1 MKIDF
6 RKIEL
11 KDVEGNFFK
20 MDIAKE
26 LGNSIYSDTGDI
38 GELELAREIYLKG
51 EIEVDPAKAEI
62 IKRYID
68 GGYRAFVKEALI
80 PVLDDIINPIK

>member
-11 KDVEGNFFK
+11 KDVEGNSFE
-20 MDIAKE
+20 MDVSRE
-26 LGNSIYSDTGDI
+26 LGNSIYRDTTDI

-51 EIEVDPAKAEI
+51 EVEVDSAKAAVLR
-62 IKRYID
+62 RYVER
-68 GGYRAFVKEALI
+68 GYKAFVKEAVI
-80 PVLDDIINPIK
+80 PVLDRIINVQE

>member
-6 RKIEL
+6 RKIKL
-11 KDVEGNFFK
+11 KDVEGNAFE

-26 LGNSIYSDTGDI
+26 LGNSIYNETVDI

-51 EIEVDPAKAEI
+51 EIDVDSVKAEVI
-62 IKRYID
+62 RRYID

-80 PVLDDIINPIK
+80 PVLDNIINFKN